1 MGDSILFLSPEFP
14 EMNVFSPQSPGGGT
28 SSSMFLYVNDVDS
41 VFTKAV
47 SAGARVIMPLADMFW
62 GDRAGSLVDPFG
74 HHWMLAVDNPRVKAQ
89 VEKRK

>member
-1 MGDSILFLSPEFP
+1 
-14 EMNVFSPQSPGGGT
+14 
-28 SSSMFLYVNDVDS
+28 MFLYVNDVDS

-74 HHWMLAVDNPRVKAQ
+74 HRWMLAMHIKDITDEEIEKAGQ
-89 VEKRK
+89 AMFARKP